1 MARGIYSVASTVP
14 NAISVR
20 MLNQG
25 LHIAPLN
32 LREKLQTQIDA
43 IEPDE
48 CDAIVLAYGICGTS
62 TLGLSSP
69 HTPLVIPRAHDCI
82 ALYLGSLKRYQEEF
96 DSEPGTYWYS
106 VDYMERKG
114 GGGGLGASF
123 AFEYENLFDEFV
135 ERYGKDNAEYLME
148 EMSGWGQH
156 YKRAAFIDTGAD
168 DIGDFQGKARAQ
180 AEKRG
185 WKFESK
191 KGNNRLMELLLSG
204 NWPEDE
210 FLVVPPG
217 QRIAESYDEKLMVAA
232 PVEEKAE
239 EPSPTPGD

>member
-1 MARGIYSVASTVP
+1 
-14 NAISVR
+14 

-25 LHIAPLN
+25 LHIAPLS
-32 LREKLQTQIDA
+32 LRAKLQAQIDS

-62 TLGLSSP
+62 TLGLSSS

-96 DSEPGTYWYS
+96 DTEPGTYWYS

-123 AFEYENLFDEFV
+123 AFEYETLYDEFV
-135 ERYGKDNAEYLME
+135 EKYGADNADYLME

-168 DIGDFQGKARAQ
+168 DIGDFEGKARDQ

-191 KGNNRLMELLLSG
+191 KGNNRLMQLLLSG
-204 NWPEDE
+204 DWPEDE
-210 FLVVPPG
+210 FLIVPPG
-217 QRIAESYDEKLMVAA
+217 QKIAESYDEKLMVAA
-232 PVEEKAE
+232 PVEDLVE